1 MGDLDELPGQ
11 LIELRELIREG
22 HGVIK
27 DMTALMREFRK
38 LAADGAEQ
46 SRAAAQQAA
55 DTEISRFS
63 AHIQGEMDRHARELN
78 KAVQAARQQVVK
90 ALLVKSIE
98 EMPGGGLKA
107 SFTGNL
113 FDDGGTP

>member
-27 DMTALMREFRK
+27 DMTALLREFRR

-46 SRAAAQQAA
+46 SRAAARQAA
-55 DTEISRFS
+55 NAEIKRFS
-63 AHIQGEMDRHARELN
+63 AHIQGEMDRQARELN
-78 KAVQAARQQVVK
+78 KAVQAAREHVVK
-90 ALLVKSIE
+90 TLLVKSIE
-98 EMPGGGLKA
+98 ELPGGGLRA
-107 SFTGNL
+107 SFTGSL
-113 FDDGGTP
+113 FDDGGQS